1 MSALAAKVSVAW
13 NRLAARLSNSRS
25 LLALLL
31 LLLLGGL
38 MAVLVQ
44 VIPGAEDSHT
54 GGAAALGFLILAA
67 YLAGQVAQ
75 PYRLPKITGYLL
87 AGIVFGPYVLNLV
100 QEPDAERLDLIN
112 RLALGIIALTA
123 GGELRLAKLRR
134 QIRAISTFVGLRF
147 VLIPLS
153 VALVLYLLFDALSVA
168 EAATAA
174 QRVAAVV
181 LLGLIATAI
190 SPSTTVAVITETDSA
205 GPVTE
210 LSLAVAVTID
220 VAILLVFAPALA
232 LAEVISQ
239 PGASFQ
245 LTLMARVSWEILS
258 ALPIGILLGAGVV
271 WYLRTVRE
279 EISIFLV
286 GVVFFAVEFTN
297 AIHSDPVLT
306 CLVVGFVVENYSDQ
320 GEVLIET
327 VESSSLPIY
336 AVFFAVAGAAL
347 NLDALRARWVAA
359 LTIVLVRLG
368 MTVVS
373 TGMAARRVASAP
385 TVRRYLW
392 TGFLGQAGVSLGL
405 AQLIAESLPA
415 PLGTDLRT
423 LIVAS
428 IVVNQVIGPV
438 IFRLGLEKSGEI
450 GQRAARVVK
459 PPARR

>member
-1 MSALAAKVSVAW
+1 MKGIPTKVAADPVVVGKKLA
-13 NRLAARLSNSRS
+13 RS
-25 LLALLL
+25 PGFLVVLLLALLSLLMAL
-31 LLLLGGL
+31 LLEVTPETVN
-38 MAVLVQ
+38 AHT
-44 VIPGAEDSHT
+44 DS
-54 GGAAALGFLILAA
+54 AAALGFLILAA
-67 YLAGQVAQ
+67 YLAGQLVQ

-87 AGIVFGPYVLNLV
+87 AGILFGPYVFNLV
-100 QEPDAERLDLIN
+100 QEPAAERLDLIN

-134 QIRAISTFVGLRF
+134 QVRAISTVVGLRF
-147 VLIPLS
+147 ALVPLS
-153 VALVLYLLFDALSVA
+153 VALVLYVFFDALAVA
-168 EAATAA
+168 QAGTAA
-174 QRVAAVV
+174 QRVAGVV
-181 LLGLIATAI
+181 LLGLIAAAI
-190 SPSTTVAVITETDSA
+190 SPSTTVAVITETQSG

-220 VAILLVFAPALA
+220 VAILVVFAPALA
-232 LAEVISQ
+232 FAEVLTQ
-239 PGASFQ
+239 PGGTFQ
-245 LTLMARVSWEILS
+245 LALMLKVGWEILS
-258 ALPIGILLGAGVV
+258 AVPLGILFGVGVV
-271 WYLRTVRE
+271 WYLRSVRE

-306 CLVVGFVVENYSDQ
+306 CLIVGFVVENYSDQ
-320 GEVLIET
+320 GETLIQAI
-327 VESSSLPIY
+327 ESSSLPIY

-347 NLDALRARWVAA
+347 NLNALRARWVAA

-368 MTVVS
+368 TTVIS
-373 TGMAARRVASAP
+373 TNLAARRVTGVP

-405 AQLIAESLPA
+405 AQLIAESVPA

-438 IFRLGLEKSGEI
+438 IFRLGLEKAGEI
-450 GQRAARVVK
+450 GGRAARG
-459 PPARR
+459 ARPD

>member
-1 MSALAAKVSVAW
+1 VKTVVPKIPADPRGAIR
-13 NRLAARLSNSRS
+13 RLATSPS
-25 LLALLL
+25 LLVLLLLVLLSVLMALLL
-31 LLLLGGL
+31 EVTPEAAGSRT
-38 MAVLVQ
+38 
-44 VIPGAEDSHT
+44 DS
-54 GGAAALGFLILAA
+54 AAALGFLILAA
-67 YLAGQVAQ
+67 YLAGQLAQ

-87 AGIVFGPYVLNLV
+87 AGILFGPYVLNLV
-100 QEPDAERLDLIN
+100 QEPAAERLDLIN

-134 QIRAISTFVGLRF
+134 QVRAISTVVGLRF
-147 VLIPLS
+147 ALVPLS
-153 VALVLYLLFDALSVA
+153 VALVLYVFFDALSVA
-168 EAATAA
+168 QATSVA
-174 QRVAAVV
+174 QRVAGVV
-181 LLGLIATAI
+181 LLGLIAAAI
-190 SPSTTVAVITETDSA
+190 SPSTTVAVITETQSG

-220 VAILLVFAPALA
+220 VVILVVFAPVLA
-232 LAEVISQ
+232 LAEVLTQ
-239 PGASFQ
+239 PGGSFQ
-245 LTLMARVSWEILS
+245 LTLMLKVGWEILS
-258 ALPIGILLGAGVV
+258 AVPLGILFGVGVV
-271 WYLRTVRE
+271 WYLRSVRE

-306 CLVVGFVVENYSDQ
+306 CLIIGFVVENYSDQ
-320 GEVLIET
+320 GETLIQAI
-327 VESSSLPIY
+327 ESSSLPIY

-347 NLDALRARWVAA
+347 NLDALRARWFAA

-368 MTVVS
+368 TTVAS
-373 TGMAARRVASAP
+373 TNLAARRVTSTP

-405 AQLIAESLPA
+405 AQLIAESVPA

-438 IFRLGLEKSGEI
+438 IFRLGLEKAGEI
-450 GQRAARVVK
+450 GGRSAQGTRSF
-459 PPARR
+459 